1 MIHRY
6 VGYFII
12 YTKALVVLWHP
23 DLYYPASYIYSN
35 FYKKSIRYKA
45 QIQIIECNSSSSNSN
60 VEEEKED
67 IFYNSNKGFN
77 LIIIDPPYSV
87 Y

>member
-1 MIHRY
+1 M
-6 VGYFII
+6 
-12 YTKALVVLWHP
+12 
-23 DLYYPASYIYSN
+23 YYPAGYIYSN
-35 FYKKSIRYKA
+35 FHKKSIRYKV
-45 QIQIIECNSSSSNSN
+45 QNQIIKCDSSSSNSN
-60 VEEEKED
+60 MEEEKED